1 MSIHFRS
8 KHPVLS
14 LFIQPVY
21 LSFECVCPQ
30 DFGEDHEALHIVQK
44 HVSSN

>member
-1 MSIHFRS
+1 MCPFISIVS
-8 KHPVLS
+8 S
-14 LFIQPVY
+14 LFKQSVY
-21 LSFECVCPQ
+21 LNLDFVIPQ